1 MRRCALP
8 AAPPPLRV
16 TGFFHVRR
24 RPLRGES
31 ARSGRNT
38 LGAKEAESPPHAA
51 VCVCPVCV
59 NRSSRRL
66 PPPAEGEK
74 MERIAPPRRPAE
86 GDGGTLC
93 GAACVGSSLGRSGT
107 RSAQRKRRVH
117 PTLRCGLP
125 RVRQSEFPPPAP
137 ARRGRKNGADCPAP
151 PRVTGVLCAAPPA
164 WGVRSVGAEHAR
176 RKGSGEST
184 PRCGVCLTRVRQS
197 EFPPPAPARRRLGGD
212 L

>member
-38 LGAKEAESPPHAA
+38 LGAKGAESPPHAA
-51 VCVCPVCV
+51 VWSAPCASIGV
-59 NRSSRRL
+59 
-66 PPPAEGEK
+66 PAATP
-74 MERIAPPRRPAE
+74 RPPRAKKW
-86 GDGGTLC
+86 
-93 GAACVGSSLGRSGT
+93 S
-107 RSAQRKRRVH
+107 
-117 PTLRCGLP
+117 GLP
-125 RVRQSEFPPPAP
+125 RPA
-137 ARRGRKNGADCPAP
+137 AP